1 MHFNTSHLEKQEKLA
16 LLLDAK
22 DLANSVVLHQLN
34 TDQSFKRMETD
45 KTFSDIMTLLQ
56 NNKIYFFVSKR
67 FNHLENEFYGE
78 VSAATLL
85 PEGTNYFVFTYLN
98 AENIDSL
105 LKKYDLI

>member
-1 MHFNTSHLEKQEKLA
+1 MHFNTSQLDKQTKLA

-22 DLANSVVLHQLN
+22 DLATSVVLHELEVEK
-34 TDQSFKRMETD
+34 SPHRMQTD

-56 NNKIYFFVSKR
+56 NNKIHFFVSKR

-85 PEGTNYFVFTYLN
+85 PLDTNYFIFTYLK
-98 AENIDSL
+98 AEDIDSL
-105 LKKYDLI
+105 LKKYSLI